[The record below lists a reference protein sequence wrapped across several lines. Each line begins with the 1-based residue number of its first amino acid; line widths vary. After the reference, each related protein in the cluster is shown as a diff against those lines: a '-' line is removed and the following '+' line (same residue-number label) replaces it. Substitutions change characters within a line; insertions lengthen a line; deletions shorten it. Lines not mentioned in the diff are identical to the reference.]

1 MPDLSFVLQYL
12 TPVAEHPLLFSV
24 LLLLS
29 FFAGVGSCAF
39 WLYRRQRKWQRDT
52 EETLE
57 QNIQSRTLE
66 LQVALTELAE
76 KNRELEEQN
85 TRDAL
90 SGVRNRAYFD
100 KKIQAEIKRS
110 RREQRPLSLV
120 MLDIDHFKAIND
132 THGHLAGDAVIR
144 GVAQR
149 IQAQLKRSSDH
160 ICRYGGEEFALILPN
175 TDAAGVLAF
184 AEQIRASIASAPF
197 ETEIGPLQVQISAG
211 CFTNIAEAGSFSGD
225 YVQAA
230 DQALYAAKQAGRNQV
245 KVFQNPEH
253 NPETNPHKLA
263 ATGAVATITAQTAAA
278 LAADASTLS
287 LSERDELAALLA
299 EPVEP
304 AGDDA
309 VTVDPVM
316 QSTVTAEHPV
326 AAKDVKDESIQ

>member
-1 MPDLSFVLQYL
+1 MPDLSFILQYL
-12 TPVAEHPLLFSV
+12 TPVAEHPLLFS
-24 LLLLS
+24 LLMLLS
-29 FFAGVGSCAF
+29 FLAGAGGCAF
-39 WLYRRQRKWQRDT
+39 WLYRRQRRWQRDT

-175 TDAAGVLAF
+175 TNAAGVLSF
-184 AEQIRASIASAPF
+184 AEQIRASIASTPF

-211 CFTNIAEAGSFSGD
+211 CFTNIAEAGSLGAD

-230 DQALYAAKQAGRNQV
+230 DQALYSAKQAGRNQV
-245 KVFQNPEH
+245 KVYQNPDQ
-253 NPETNPHKLA
+253 PAGA
-263 ATGAVATITAQTAAA
+263 AATITAQTAAA

-299 EPVEP
+299 ESVEP

-309 VTVDPVM
+309 AAVDPEI
-316 QSTVTAEHPV
+316 QSTTTANHTV

>member
-12 TPVAEHPLLFSV
+12 TPVAEHPLLFS
-24 LLLLS
+24 LLMFLS
-29 FFAGVGSCAF
+29 FLAGVGGCAF

-175 TDAAGVLAF
+175 TDAAGVLSF

-211 CFTNIAEAGSFSGD
+211 CFTNIAEAGSFSAD

-245 KVFQNPEH
+245 KVYQNPD
-253 NPETNPHKLA
+253 NPA
-263 ATGAVATITAQTAAA
+263 VTGAVSTVTAQTAAA
-278 LAADASTLS
+278 LAADSSTLS

-309 VTVDPVM
+309 VAVDASI
-316 QSTVTAEHPV
+316 QSTNVPDHPL